1 MNEELRAI
9 TKNQRSWDIAVMM
22 SSLIPV

>member
-9 TKNQRSWDIAVMM
+9 TKNQRSWDSAAMMIADP
-22 SSLIPV
+22 I